1 MVISYSWG
9 VGLMVDQ
16 IVNNE
21 ILTNSSIRQ
30 QQELLGIE
38 KKSASKNP
46 YEKNIDLT
54 DESEISDEAI
64 QLYKKE
70 QEIEKYRNLVLE
82 SIDND
87 LNTSDILELIHSDYK
102 NLSDA
107 DLAEGLTKNKDFMD
121 LLLSKELPTEE
132 LPSEG

>member
-107 DLAEGLTKNKDFMD
+107 DLA
-121 LLLSKELPTEE
+121 
-132 LPSEG
+132 